1 MKNIL
6 YLSLISL
13 LFSQCKNS
21 TEKETTN
28 LTAIAEVTTKVN
40 PSFFLEENLT
50 EPITKQEVTLDDGS
64 KKMFYKITIK
74 PQPKEHETGPWC
86 PKTITDSKDNGGVWF
101 KDGHLYDVNGY
112 FIAHLDEFYSDPKWK
127 VYHEN
132 GNIKITETQ
141 EACEGAAKPDVEEE
155 YQNHCVECLPSYY
168 PNVQNTF
175 LIPVEPAYI
184 EKPTRIS
191 RGGVGVAFNGVKFD
205 GPAPT
210 HAIIAAHT
218 IAPLDDCGGHVNPH
232 AGYHY
237 HAVTGCSK
245 QIEQKDDHSSLI
257 GYAMDGFGIYSLL
270 NKKEIEASNLDECG
284 GHKDAN
290 IGYHYHAGKAGD
302 NQILK
307 CLHGQTSPEP
317 RRPPRH

>member
-13 LFSQCKNS
+13 LFSQCKNN

-28 LTAIAEVTTKVN
+28 STVIAEVTTKVN

-86 PKTITDSKDNGGVWF
+86 PKTITDSKDNGGLWF
-101 KDGHLYDVNGY
+101 KDGNLYNVNGD

-132 GNIKITETQ
+132 GNIKITKTQ

-155 YQNHCVECLPSYY
+155 YQNHCVE
-168 PNVQNTF
+168 
-175 LIPVEPAYI
+175 
-184 EKPTRIS
+184 
-191 RGGVGVAFNGVKFD
+191 
-205 GPAPT
+205 
-210 HAIIAAHT
+210 
-218 IAPLDDCGGHVNPH
+218 
-232 AGYHY
+232 
-237 HAVTGCSK
+237 
-245 QIEQKDDHSSLI
+245 
-257 GYAMDGFGIYSLL
+257 
-270 NKKEIEASNLDECG
+270 
-284 GHKDAN
+284 
-290 IGYHYHAGKAGD
+290 
-302 NQILK
+302 
-307 CLHGQTSPEP
+307 
-317 RRPPRH
+317 